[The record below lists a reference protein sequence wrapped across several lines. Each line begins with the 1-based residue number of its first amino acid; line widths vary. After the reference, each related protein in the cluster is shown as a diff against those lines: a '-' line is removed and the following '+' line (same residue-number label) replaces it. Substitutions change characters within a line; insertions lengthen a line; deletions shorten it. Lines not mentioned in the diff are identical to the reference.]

1 MGRIAENQEWK
12 WNGYSDRK
20 DNSRRC
26 PKNLHKIDIGK
37 EFYNANV
44 QKLLKKHN
52 INHYS
57 TYSIMKTS
65 VGLIVRWKTIW
76 GNHLYIEI
84 INGSTCYRVLCLST
98 SHESIELSICGPS
111 IWYFH
116 DCWLLNTMY
125 SNVKAVALPRFKMDD
140 SIRVSK
146 FKTIFEKVILQIGPQ

>member
-1 MGRIAENQEWK
+1 MATAIAKIIQDD
-12 WNGYSDRK
+12 G
-20 DNSRRC
+20 RC
-26 PKNLHKIDIGK
+26 PKNLQTDMGK

-65 VGLIVRWKTIW
+65 VVERFNCTLKNITIC
-76 GNHLYIEI
+76 GNHLYMEI
-84 INGSTCYRVLCLST
+84 INGSTCYRVSCLST
-98 SHESIELSICGPS
+98 THESIELLVCGPS

-116 DCWLLNTMY
+116 DCWLLNTVY
-125 SNVKAVALPRFKMDD
+125 SNVKAVALSRFKMDD